1 MLIFKEINPQGEIKW
16 GEKANYY
23 FGVWKTDVHVI
34 TDSRFMKTASLPQ
47 SKGAT
52 ELPDLKSE
60 PIQTEPLVEPGSSGS
75 STEGG
80 ATRERLGE
88 NVVQKHESP
97 PCSAKLSTCPFPH
110 RPAGDR
116 RLIP

>member
-23 FGVWKTDVHVI
+23 FGIWKTDVHVI
-34 TDSRFMKTASLPQ
+34 TDSRSMKTASLPQ

-60 PIQTEPLVEPGSSGS
+60 LRYRLSPWWDQ
-75 STEGG
+75 G
-80 ATRERLGE
+80 ALEVALKVGLQERDWE
-88 NVVQKHESP
+88 KM
-97 PCSAKLSTCPFPH
+97 
-110 RPAGDR
+110 
-116 RLIP
+116 